1 MTREAR
7 RAALGLVALA
17 AAALAIAWVTG
28 GLSALGRALEG
39 RQASATRNAVTEEI
53 FAPVLAHPDFQARAQ
68 GLDAAQQQVLL
79 FELARDGLP
88 RLGDEALLGRLAL
101 LRDVAVGGDE
111 RTCAMVLIGGTP
123 DAAGD
128 VLAGLDEAMLRRW
141 LELSRSSVLA
151 TLRDDAT
158 RALEPDDAERA
169 RAALT
174 AALAPEDA
182 ARFESP
188 LGGLSQAEACA
199 LARAMLDAAMG
210 LPAEDRQ
217 LVARLFAGG

>member
-7 RAALGLVALA
+7 RAALGLAALT
-17 AAALAIAWVTG
+17 AAALAIAWATG
-28 GLSALGRALEG
+28 GLAALERTLAG
-39 RQASATRNAVTEEI
+39 RQAGAARNAVTEEI
-53 FAPVLAHPDFQARAQ
+53 FAPVLAHPDFQTRAQ
-68 GLDAAQQQVLL
+68 GLDAAQQQALL

-88 RLGDEALLGRLAL
+88 RLGDETLLGRLAL

-111 RTCAMVLIGGTP
+111 RTCAMVLIGGAP

-141 LELSRSSVLA
+141 LELSRESVLA
-151 TLRDDAT
+151 ALRDDPA
-158 RALEPDDAERA
+158 RGLAVGEAERA
-169 RAALT
+169 RAALVGAMT
-174 AALAPEDA
+174 PEDA
-182 ARFESP
+182 ARFAGP
-188 LGGLSQAEACA
+188 LGGLSQGEACA